1 VIGSGETLAVRVQR
15 RAWSDGDGSGGIC
28 NGRRKYATTNRLA
41 FSRPRAQE
49 GQGECLGGS
58 TEKEAGVDKTE
69 CALQN
74 SHWDQIADIAS

>member
-1 VIGSGETLAVRVQR
+1 MGMVVVGFAMAEGNTPRP
-15 RAWSDGDGSGGIC
+15 
-28 NGRRKYATTNRLA
+28 TRLA